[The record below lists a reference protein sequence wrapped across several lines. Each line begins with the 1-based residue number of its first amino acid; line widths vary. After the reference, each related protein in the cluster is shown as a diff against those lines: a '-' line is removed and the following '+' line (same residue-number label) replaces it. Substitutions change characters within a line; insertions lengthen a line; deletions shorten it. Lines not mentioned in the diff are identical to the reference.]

1 MDVKPMKSTA
11 SHHKE
16 QGETF
21 DSEKLRGRDF
31 KLVESELD
39 EEVADEMEDCV
50 HISRGEMTLLKSP
63 IHVKTVTVS
72 KLENSRTQLNAEGHE
87 IGNRN
92 KSLPHADDTS
102 MTDVSINAIGMAA
115 YPA

>member
-1 MDVKPMKSTA
+1 MKSTA

-72 KLENSRTQLNAEGHE
+72 KLDQDPRCIQYDWS
-87 IGNRN
+87 
-92 KSLPHADDTS
+92 KSLLLHYNGNDGCSRVDTRG
-102 MTDVSINAIGMAA
+102 VHHRHHRKHRH
-115 YPA
+115 